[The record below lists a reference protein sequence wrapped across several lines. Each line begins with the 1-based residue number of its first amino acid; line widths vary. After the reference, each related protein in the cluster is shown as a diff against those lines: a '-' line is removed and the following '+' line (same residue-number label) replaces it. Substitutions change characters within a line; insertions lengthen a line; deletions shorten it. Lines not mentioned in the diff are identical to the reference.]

1 MAYGGGT
8 WLFQNK
14 VLPGTY
20 INFVSLARAIV
31 SLADRGYV
39 AMAMELDWGVDG
51 EVFTVENSDF
61 QKNSLKIF
69 GYSYD
74 HEKMKGLRDL
84 FSNAKTVYCYK
95 LNEGAKASND
105 LATAK
110 YAGERGNSI
119 KITVAA
125 NVDAPTMF
133 DVTTL
138 LDNKKVD
145 VQTVKTAKDLVNNDF
160 VDFKTGATLTPTVA
174 KPLENGTNGSAVTGT
189 EYQKFLD
196 KIETYYFNTLG
207 CLATDETIKKL
218 YIQFTKRM
226 RDEVGAKFQTVVYR
240 GAYAD
245 HEGVI
250 SVENKTISKDDKE
263 SSAVYW
269 VTGAEAGCHVNKS
282 VSNKVYDGDF
292 TFEFK
297 ENQTALENG
306 IKAGKFLFHKADNKP
321 VVLTDINTFTSITVD
336 KNDDFTSNQVIRVLD
351 QIAVDIAKLFNKSF
365 VGKVDNDEDGRVS
378 LKDNIVDH
386 HKELQRVRAIENF
399 VAEDVTVEKGKD
411 KKSVLVTDK
420 VTPVAAMEK
429 LYMSVIVA

>member
-1 MAYGGGT
+1 
-8 WLFQNK
+8 
-14 VLPGTY
+14 
-20 INFVSLARAIV
+20 
-31 SLADRGYV
+31 
-39 AMAMELDWGVDG
+39 
-51 EVFTVENSDF
+51 
-61 QKNSLKIF
+61 
-69 GYSYD
+69 
-74 HEKMKGLRDL
+74 
-84 FSNAKTVYCYK
+84 
-95 LNEGAKASND
+95 
-105 LATAK
+105 
-110 YAGERGNSI
+110 
-119 KITVAA
+119 
-125 NVDAPTMF
+125 MF

-145 VQTVKTAKDLVNNDF
+145 VQTVKTAKDLINNDF

-207 CLATDETIKKL
+207 CLTTDETIKKL

-269 VTGAEAGCHVNKS
+269 VTGAEAGCPVNKS
-282 VSNKVYDGDF
+282 VSNKIYDGDF
-292 TFEFK
+292 MFEFK

-336 KNDDFTSNQVIRVLD
+336 KNDDFTSNQVVRVLD